1 LKQYP
6 FCRNFLGFEESITVW
21 DLNFWLK
28 SDKMLPK
35 SIGVLHSKILS
46 LIIRDGETPDEERL
60 LDDDTWPEV
69 MRQVIVTQLC
79 ILSSLSFSEFLQSQ
93 HLEDTYGELEDY
105 ARLIEQLT
113 SKEYCEIEPHLRL
126 QALVTLVNDCLQTKT
141 LR

>member
-1 LKQYP
+1 
-6 FCRNFLGFEESITVW
+6 
-21 DLNFWLK
+21 
-28 SDKMLPK
+28 MLPK